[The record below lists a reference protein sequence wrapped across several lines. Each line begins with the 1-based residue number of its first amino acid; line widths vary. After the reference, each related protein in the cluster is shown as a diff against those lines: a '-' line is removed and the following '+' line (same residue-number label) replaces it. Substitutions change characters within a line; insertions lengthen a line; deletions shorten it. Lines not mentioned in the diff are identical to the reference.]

1 MKNQYY
7 NDIVEMLLK
16 SESDGMRLGAIARN
30 IYNKDCDLFDSDAE
44 GKFMRIY
51 RSVKRFL
58 WYQRRLKRSP
68 FSRNRWGYYGL
79 KRSFA
84 QQLELCFD
92 DWEEEGIVLPEP
104 APVEQPKPELPQMLD
119 LVADFFQ

>member
-1 MKNQYY
+1 
-7 NDIVEMLLK
+7 MLLRA
-16 SESDGMRLGAIARN
+16 EPEGMRLGTIARN
-30 IYNKDCDLFDSDAE
+30 IYNRDCDLFDPDAE

-58 WYQRRLKRSP
+58 WYQSRLKRSP

-79 KRSFA
+79 RRSFA

-92 DWEEEGIVLPEP
+92 DWEEEGIILPDP
-104 APVEQPKPELPQMLD
+104 APKETQKPELPLMQD
-119 LVADFFQ
+119 LFAGWEF

>member
-30 IYNKDCDLFDSDAE
+30 IYNKDCDLFDPDAE

-58 WYQRRLKRSP
+58 WYQSRLKRSP

-79 KRSFA
+79 RRSFA

-104 APVEQPKPELPQMLD
+104 APVEQPKSRCP
-119 LVADFFQ
+119 A